1 MLSCTCATNQL
12 ARMLY
17 AACRACAHSKVEVW
31 AFFIKFIM
39 AASSTLI
46 MHYKW
51 LSAIE
56 AGAALWLLYLY
67 LR

>member
-1 MLSCTCATNQL
+1 
-12 ARMLY
+12 
-17 AACRACAHSKVEVW
+17 VEVW
-31 AFFIKFIM
+31 AFLIKFIM
-39 AASSTLI
+39 AAASTLV